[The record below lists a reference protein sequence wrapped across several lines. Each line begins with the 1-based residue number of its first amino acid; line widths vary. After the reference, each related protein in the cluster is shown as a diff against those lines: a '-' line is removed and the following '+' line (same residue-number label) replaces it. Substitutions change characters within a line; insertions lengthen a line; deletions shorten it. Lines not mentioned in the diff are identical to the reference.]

1 MSINVAAPTA
11 VPTHPAVNDLDR
23 LGDEI
28 AELSAHVD
36 AATAGLLALIREL
49 TLELGGAEVSV
60 PVRSGLPGESA
71 SSRARRV
78 SGSASPARWVRCPS
92 SPRPSLAGS
101 SPIPRSGP

>member
-1 MSINVAAPTA
+1 MPINVAAPTV
-11 VPTHPAVNDLDR
+11 VPTHPAVSDLDR

-36 AATAGLLALIREL
+36 AATARLLALIREFD
-49 TLELGGAEVSV
+49 A
-60 PVRSGLPGESA
+60 PGESA